1 MELKFGHRVIG
12 WNFSNDKTRGFFI
25 CNDGDDKTP
34 YSIYDPHLNHVHW
47 VNNVELDPDATEFL
61 PGDEV
66 EVSFDKFLQ
75 NEWYPAI
82 YLGKYKGEH
91 FVTSTDSATPSGWPR
106 CRYPRGGGGGKYSLN
121 GKTAVIDGKEY
132 ELRLK

>member
-1 MELKFGHRVIG
+1 MELNFGHRVIAWSG
-12 WNFSNDKTRGFFI
+12 GLKKYKGTFI
-25 CNDGDDKTP
+25 SKDG
-34 YSIYDPHLNHVHW
+34 LAVAENW
-47 VNNVELDPDATEFL
+47 VLEDGLDSPRMFRHAELDPDATEFL

-91 FVTSTDSATPSGWPR
+91 FVTSTDSVTPSGWPR
-106 CRYPRGGGGGKYSLN
+106 CRYPRKDTLN
-121 GKTAVIDGKEY
+121 GKAAIIDGKEY

>member
-66 EVSFDKFLQ
+66 EMSD
-75 NEWYPAI
+75 N
-82 YLGKYKGEH
+82 GENWIETTYQH
-91 FVTSTDSATPSGWPR
+91 PDPHGFGHYDDEGDR
-106 CRYPRGGGGGKYSLN
+106 YRFCRYPRKDPLH
-121 GKTAVIDGKEY
+121 GKTAIIDGKEY
-132 ELRLK
+132 ELKLR

>member
-34 YSIYDPHLNHVHW
+34 YSIYDPHLNHIHW
-47 VNNVELDPDATEFL
+47 VNNVELDPEATEFL

-66 EVSFDKFLQ
+66 EMSD
-75 NEWYPAI
+75 N
-82 YLGKYKGEH
+82 GEDWIETTYQH
-91 FVTSTDSATPSGWPR
+91 PDPHGFGHYDDEGDMYR
-106 CRYPRGGGGGKYSLN
+106 LCRYPSKDSLN
-121 GKTAVIDGKEY
+121 GKVAIIDGKEY
-132 ELRLK
+132 KLRLK